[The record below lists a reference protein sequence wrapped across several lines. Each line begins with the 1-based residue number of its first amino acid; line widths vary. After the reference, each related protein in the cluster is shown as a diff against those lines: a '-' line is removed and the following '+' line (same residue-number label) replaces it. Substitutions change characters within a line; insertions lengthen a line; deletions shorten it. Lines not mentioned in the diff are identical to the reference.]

1 MKRSNQSTHVLFTL
15 SNPLDEL
22 KPVLCKSFSGD
33 CKLVLAMNI
42 FPAKIKSQLLE
53 CCGFTFYNY

>member
-42 FPAKIKSQLLE
+42 FPAKIGVLRIY
-53 CCGFTFYNY
+53 FF